1 MRKDIDKLSPEV
13 RSIIRAQVTRRSLLV
28 GAGAIAGIVIAVI
41 VVVVIFCVWKREK
54 VAEISVDVGRRV
66 SQKIRSSF
74 KGKP

>member
-1 MRKDIDKLSPEV
+1 
-13 RSIIRAQVTRRSLLV
+13 
-28 GAGAIAGIVIAVI
+28 VIAVI